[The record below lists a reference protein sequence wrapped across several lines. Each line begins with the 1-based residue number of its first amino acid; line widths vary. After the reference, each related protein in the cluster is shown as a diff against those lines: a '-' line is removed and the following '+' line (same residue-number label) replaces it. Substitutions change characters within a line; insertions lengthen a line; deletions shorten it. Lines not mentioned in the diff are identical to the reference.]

1 MELISVGCA
10 RLTRFSWK
18 LEAVLLLR
26 DPKALQTQD
35 SEVARSRSRTQGEK
49 MVGLAALTTSTGA
62 GKPLRGEESGGRE

>member
-1 MELISVGCA
+1 VGCA

-26 DPKALQTQD
+26 ASKPYGLRT
-35 SEVARSRSRTQGEK
+35 ARSLEAVRGRRVR